1 MTLDMII
8 VQYDYS
14 PMNLESRI
22 IHTCVMVCPETYYV
36 DDKTDDDKLELGCL
50 IRSQTHIH
58 QDNDGDSTQFTK

>member
-1 MTLDMII
+1 
-8 VQYDYS
+8 
-14 PMNLESRI
+14 
-22 IHTCVMVCPETYYV
+22 MVCPETYYV